1 MYSQFIHGK
10 LVSNRDPRYQLVA
23 RSAEL
28 TNEDN
33 LKNMA
38 ERTHRFWGA
47 TAPDKQ
53 PRVVGIFCQG
63 DNLVLIKA
71 ETAVDDCG
79 NPVICEGSDFVQH
92 RYIFI
97 PVTSISALQGR
108 AFKLLLW
115 MFKQPIPLLTGVN
128 ANLEPVSIPIL
139 EEAISTET
147 REREVKKIQQCWQNA
162 NEQKPLVLST
172 LAAIINGKRLLF
184 TNDEPTGITP
194 QNWMESILLLLPAS
208 IRPQIS
214 VAVGTLDEQQCPWAT
229 LVVKTNQHYSRS
241 LPENMI
247 WLNRANQTFQGQ
259 TDENTFN
266 NSYVDY
272 IRDHIATAPET
283 LKQLLEQLDTIADND
298 ITLESLAD
306 PKIIVRLIPALPE
319 EKQHEFLPKY
329 LSGLTIDK
337 WEVLM
342 PLIIK
347 ENYQQG
353 LLFARKEI
361 VRLIP
366 ALPEEKQ
373 DEFLQKYLSELTID
387 KWEALMPLLIKDDYQ
402 QGLLFACQQL
412 ANNAIYE
419 PQAIPLIL
427 QAWSR
432 LVNAKLVQLLDEIQ
446 KNLPLAEI
454 LLKEKLLLD
463 QPRREVENTAAIV
476 GKLIALCKTVVAD
489 KTGSDWLEA
498 WQLATNL
505 ATHKFFQEGKET
517 FSLLDTALL
526 GEIPV
531 PDLYKFFTLKLAVLL
546 PDIEV
551 EQFKQSNLYR
561 QLTTHNRQVADLL
574 DILLAER
581 KAGLAK
587 LPQIANLIEMN
598 NETKDN
604 WYATFMKKWSPS
616 QEQAKSLLAEV
627 IKDNQKSRNNFSR
640 DELRQTY
647 TWFEHQQPGLKAIF
661 DSLQQNYS
669 WENWVNLAQA
679 VYDNQK
685 EQTEFVDT
693 LVGNIFPVPVMQKWL
708 PLIVDENVRRNVIDK
723 SSAWPSLTFEGL
735 NQLVV
740 TSQRYVTTLTRCLR
754 DGSRLEWI
762 KGDLLH
768 YLCQTWRGQKRVDE
782 DLRNVI
788 ISPSVTKTFTD
799 QDWLTLQRLSWEPDI
814 QIELPLGVK
823 TALTT
828 DQKKSLQN
836 DAKEIVFRYTRPE
849 QTRRLLNDCAA
860 WGLGLTEQKEI
871 LKAVQPSACNVDL
884 IIPYLY
890 REDKAINPAEEEQLI
905 GLLLKLQLNQRERA
919 DVEKF
924 SVEFFTQ
931 YILPNQNLTMLKW
944 WRDKAVEQPLYK
956 QAFYSAAQ
964 QYVRD
969 ISITDSS
976 NYIKELKTS
985 SLVEESGLMFKAMF
999 RQCLAACPIPI
1010 PDLLI
1015 QPIIDLIQKSTFSGY

>member
-71 ETAVDDCG
+71 ETAVDDRG

-115 MFKQPIPLLTGVN
+115 MFKQPIPLLTGFN
-128 ANLEPVSIPIL
+128 ANLEPLSIPIL

-147 REREVKKIQQCWQNA
+147 REREVEKIQQCWQNA

-184 TNDEPTGITP
+184 TNEPTGIPP

-306 PKIIVRLIPALPE
+306 PKIIVSLIPALPE

-329 LSGLTIDK
+329 LSRLTIDE

-361 VRLIP
+361 VQLIP

-373 DEFLQKYLSELTID
+373 HEFLPKYFSELTCGI
-387 KWEALMPLLIKDDYQ
+387 WEALISQIINLDYQ
-402 QGLLFACQQL
+402 NGLLFACQQL
-412 ANNAIYE
+412 AKNAISE

-463 QPRREVENTAAIV
+463 QRRREVEDTAAIV
-476 GKLIALCKTVVAD
+476 GKLISLCKTVVTEKA
-489 KTGSDWLEA
+489 KYSWIEA
-498 WQLATNL
+498 WQFATNL
-505 ATHKFFQEGKET
+505 ATHQLFQEGKET

-546 PDIEV
+546 PDIEA
-551 EQFKQSNLYR
+551 EQFKQSNLHQ
-561 QLTTHNRQVADLL
+561 QLTTKNLEAANLL
-574 DILLAER
+574 YTLLTER
-581 KAGLAK
+581 NAGLAK
-587 LPQIANLIEMN
+587 LPLIANLIEMN

-604 WYATFMKKWSPS
+604 WYATFLKKWSPS
-616 QEQAKSLLAEV
+616 PEQAKSLLAEV

-647 TWFEHQQPGLKAIF
+647 TWFEQHQPGLKQIF
-661 DSLQQNYS
+661 DSLQQDYS

-679 VYDNQK
+679 IYENEN
-685 EQTEFVDT
+685 EQTKFVDT
-693 LVGNIFPVPVMQKWL
+693 LVGNIFPVAVMQKWL

-723 SSAWPSLTFEGL
+723 SSAWQSLTFEGL
-735 NQLVV
+735 SRLVV
-740 TSQRYVTTLTRCLR
+740 TSQQYVPTLTRCLR
-754 DGSRLEWI
+754 DGLRLEWI

-768 YLCQTWRGQKRVDE
+768 YLCQTWIGQKRVDV
-782 DLRNVI
+782 DLRDVI
-788 ISPSVTKTFTD
+788 TSPSVTNTFTT
-799 QDWLTLQRLSWEPDI
+799 QDWLILQRLSWEPDI
-814 QIELPLGVK
+814 QMELPLGVK
-823 TALTT
+823 TALTSE
-828 DQKKSLQN
+828 QKKSLQM
-836 DAKEIVFRYTRPE
+836 DAKTIVVRYTRPE

-860 WGLGLTEQKEI
+860 WGLSLTEQKEI
-871 LKAVQPSACNVDL
+871 LKDVQPSACNVDL

-890 REDKAINPAEEEQLI
+890 REGKAINPAEEQQLI
-905 GLLLKLQLNQRERA
+905 GLLLQQQLNQGERA

-924 SVEFFTQ
+924 SVEVFTQ
-931 YILPNQNLTMLKW
+931 YILPNRNLTLLKW
-944 WRDKAVEQPLYK
+944 WRDKAVEKQLYK

-969 ISITDSS
+969 ISITGFC
-976 NYIKELKTS
+976 NYIKDLKTA
-985 SLVEESGLMFKAMF
+985 SLVEESGWMFKAMF
-999 RQCLAACPIPI
+999 SCMPIPI

-1015 QPIIDLIQKSTFSGY
+1015 QPIIDLIQKSTF